1 MFWKKNSTFEAIYL
15 VHNLK
20 EHTTS
25 RLEVYWVGELLLIT
39 LSHISVEYA
48 LLDSEYMTH
57 QRDTVGNSCR
67 NVDYV
72 FLTTYQPENL
82 NRRANQIAAY

>member
-1 MFWKKNSTFEAIYL
+1 M
-15 VHNLK
+15 
-20 EHTTS
+20 
-25 RLEVYWVGELLLIT
+25 YWVGELLLIT

-48 LLDSEYMTH
+48 LLDFEYMTH
-57 QRDTVGNSCR
+57 QRDTVGNSFR